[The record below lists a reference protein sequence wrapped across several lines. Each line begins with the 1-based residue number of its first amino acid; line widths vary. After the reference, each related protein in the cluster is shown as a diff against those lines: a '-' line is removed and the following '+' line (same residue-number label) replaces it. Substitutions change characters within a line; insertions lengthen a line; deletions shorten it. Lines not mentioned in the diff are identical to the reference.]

1 MGSGNPQHVRRLTE
15 VGAGLSLAPNGLGCS
30 RPDDP
35 ARTTNAGAYCN
46 KTFDRLVTQA
56 ETLQLTDPAAA
67 QNIWAS
73 ADHLAVDQAAW
84 VPLANTGDADLLSR
98 RAGHFTLNVN
108 GFPQIDQLWVRCGQ

>member
-1 MGSGNPQHVRRLTE
+1 MLERL
-15 VGAGLSLAPNGLGCS
+15 GLGE
-30 RPDDP
+30 RI
-35 ARTTNAGAYCN
+35 G
-46 KTFDRLVTQA
+46 RLG

-84 VPLANTGDADLLSR
+84 VPLAHTGDADLLSR

-108 GFPQIDQLWVRCGQ
+108 GLPQIDQLWVR